1 MPEPP
6 PSWRVSRTMH
16 PSVSISI
23 GERLCETH
31 QNVTDVD
38 ALSTFGFAARVFCIF
53 ALASLVGTF
62 LVVFAHVVYED
73 VM

>member
-1 MPEPP
+1 
-6 PSWRVSRTMH
+6 MH

-53 ALASLVGTF
+53 ALVCLALASLVGTF